1 LCKKLVLVAAT
12 VILLISTISLSTK
25 AQVAQASDVIY
36 IKADGSVSP
45 QTANITTSD
54 NMTYSFTDDNYGEI
68 EVTRSNV
75 IIDGSGYRLD
85 GPGTYNSEGISLLG
99 VENVTVERMNI
110 RRFYSGIFLSYSDY
124 NTISENN
131 ITECNSSAIVLYSGS
146 DDNLVNENNI
156 TTQGIGISLTVV
168 SNSNTISENNLTTNG
183 DGIVIDRGSDN
194 IILRN
199 IITAKNGTGIH
210 PQISAPNT
218 FYGNNVMNSYC
229 GILFDTSSDN
239 ILKNNTLTN
248 NTYNFGVIG
257 FPEDFEEYIDESNS
271 VDGKSILYLIN
282 TKDLTID
289 SQAYPN
295 VGYVG
300 IVSSTNITIRNLSL
314 KSNYNGILLANTN
327 MSQIQNVTIS
337 DSHEGICLV
346 SSSSSDLTN
355 NDLTKND
362 YGISLNWD
370 CSNISIVG
378 NNLTKNSCGV
388 GVGVPYAMGNS
399 NITIHQNDFDGN
411 SETGIWLQACSKSVI
426 SENSLQNN
434 GYGIV
439 LTFYTSDCY
448 IVGNDFTN
456 NLWAGIT
463 LIWTNSNNS
472 IFHNN
477 LVGNNSG
484 VERLSSTGSN
494 IWDDGYPSGG
504 NYWSDYNGT
513 DAYSG
518 PYQNETGSDWIGDSP
533 YVIDQNNTDRYP
545 LMCPFTSEAEDTGI
559 AYRNLLEN
567 YKTLETSLK
576 TLNSTYQQNVLN
588 YSNLERSYISLQNN
602 FNTLNTSYD
611 NLNTTFKDYK
621 TSTQSELSTLTD
633 FLYALATT
641 TAVFIAATAYFAL
654 RKPRIKTPCS

>member
-1 LCKKLVLVAAT
+1 LCKNLVLVVAT
-12 VILLISTISLSTK
+12 IILLISTMSLSTK
-25 AQVAQASDVIY
+25 AQVTQTREVIY
-36 IKADGSVSP
+36 IKADGSVTP
-45 QTANITTSD
+45 PTANITTSD

-68 EVTRSNV
+68 EVTRSDI
-75 IIDGSGYRLD
+75 IIDGNGYKLH
-85 GPGTYNSEGISLLG
+85 GPETYNSKGISLMG

-110 RRFYSGIFLSYSDY
+110 QGFYSGMFLSYSDY

-131 ITECNSSAIVLYSGS
+131 ITECNSSAIILYSGS
-146 DDNLVNENNI
+146 DHNLVNENSM
-156 TTQGIGISLTVV
+156 TADGEGISLTCVC
-168 SNSNTISENNLTTNG
+168 NSNTISENNLTTNG
-183 DGIVIDRGSDN
+183 DGIMIDRGSNN
-194 IILRN
+194 IIMRN
-199 IITAKNGTGIH
+199 TITAKNGTGIH

-218 FYGNNVMNSYC
+218 FYGNNVTNSYC

-257 FPEDFEEYIDESNS
+257 FPEDFEEYVDESNS

-282 TKDLTID
+282 KKDLTID

-300 IVSSTNITIRNLSL
+300 IVSSTNITIQNLSL

-337 DSHEGICLV
+337 DSHEGIYLV

-355 NDLTKND
+355 NELTKND

-399 NITIHQNDFDGN
+399 NITIHQNNFDGN
-411 SETGIWLQACSKSVI
+411 SENGIWLEACLNSFI
-426 SENSLQNN
+426 SENSLENN
-434 GYGIV
+434 GEGIV
-439 LTFYTSDCY
+439 LIADTSDCY
-448 IVGNDFTN
+448 IVGNNFTN

-477 LVGNNSG
+477 FVGNNSG
-484 VERLSSTGSN
+484 VEGLSSTGSN

-518 PYQNETGSDWIGDSP
+518 PDQNETGSDWIGDSP
-533 YVIDQNNTDRYP
+533 FVIDQNNTDRYP
-545 LMCPFTSEAEDTGI
+545 LMYPFTSEAENIGI
-559 AYRNLLEN
+559 AYRGLLEN
-567 YKTLETSLK
+567 YKKLAINFS
-576 TLNSTYQQNVLN
+576 TLNSAYQQDLLLYTSLQSN
-588 YSNLERSYISLQNN
+588 YTSLQNDL
-602 FNTLNTSYD
+602 NTLNTGYD
-611 NLNTTFKDYK
+611 NLNTAFKAYK
-621 TSTQSELSTLTD
+621 TSTQSELSYVTA
-633 FLYALATT
+633 FLYVLATT
-641 TAVFIAATAYFAL
+641 TAVFVAATAYFAL
-654 RKPRIKTPCS
+654 RKHSKN